1 MCFYDSNLNLI
12 AHQYFSRHASLGS
25 YVYVFGLDIKFDEC
39 YHPNINYLKAQTEP
53 LLTRQV
59 NASDN
64 GDHFNSYNY
73 ESCFTIMSIILGL
86 DIGDARTGVAISDE
100 LGIAAHPLCTI
111 QRRSRKAVL
120 AEIQKLVAAHNVEQI
135 VVGLPLQ
142 LDGETGIQAKKVKQF
157 AEKLEQ
163 QVNLPIAFWDESFTT
178 FEAAQI
184 LRGTKKRRKKRKQ
197 VIDQV
202 AAVLI
207 LEGYL
212 EELRSSRG
220 KGQVHNCE

>member
-1 MCFYDSNLNLI
+1 
-12 AHQYFSRHASLGS
+12 
-25 YVYVFGLDIKFDEC
+25 
-39 YHPNINYLKAQTEP
+39 
-53 LLTRQV
+53 
-59 NASDN
+59 
-64 GDHFNSYNY
+64 
-73 ESCFTIMSIILGL
+73 MSIILGL

-111 QRRSRKAVL
+111 HRKSRKALL
-120 AEIQKLVAAHNVEQI
+120 AELQELVTAHKVERI

-142 LDGETGIQAKKVKQF
+142 LDGETGTQAQKVKRF
-157 AEKLEQ
+157 AEKLER
-163 QVNLPIAFWDESFTT
+163 QVNLPIIFWDESFTT

-212 EELRSSRG
+212 EELRNSRR
-220 KGQVHNCE
+220 KGQVDECE

>member
-1 MCFYDSNLNLI
+1 
-12 AHQYFSRHASLGS
+12 
-25 YVYVFGLDIKFDEC
+25 
-39 YHPNINYLKAQTEP
+39 
-53 LLTRQV
+53 
-59 NASDN
+59 
-64 GDHFNSYNY
+64 
-73 ESCFTIMSIILGL
+73 MSIILGL

-111 QRRSRKAVL
+111 QRKSRKAVL
-120 AEIQKLVAAHNVEQI
+120 AELQKLVTAHKVEQI

-142 LDGETGIQAKKVKQF
+142 LDGQAGTQAKKVKQF
-157 AEKLEQ
+157 AAKLEQ
-163 QVNLPIAFWDESFTT
+163 QVNLPIVFWDESFTT

-184 LRGTKKRRKKRKQ
+184 LRETKKRRKKRKQ

-212 EELRSSRG
+212 EELRNSRG
-220 KGQVHNCE
+220 KGQVNECE

>member
-1 MCFYDSNLNLI
+1 
-12 AHQYFSRHASLGS
+12 
-25 YVYVFGLDIKFDEC
+25 
-39 YHPNINYLKAQTEP
+39 
-53 LLTRQV
+53 
-59 NASDN
+59 
-64 GDHFNSYNY
+64 
-73 ESCFTIMSIILGL
+73 MSIILGL

-111 QRRSRKAVL
+111 RRKSRKALL
-120 AEIQKLVAAHNVEQI
+120 AELQQLVTAHNVEQI

-142 LDGETGIQAKKVKQF
+142 LDGETGTQAKKVKQF

-184 LRGTKKRRKKRKQ
+184 LHATKRRRKKRKQ

-212 EELRSSRG
+212 EELRNSKR
-220 KGQVHNCE
+220 KGQVNECE

>member
-1 MCFYDSNLNLI
+1 
-12 AHQYFSRHASLGS
+12 
-25 YVYVFGLDIKFDEC
+25 
-39 YHPNINYLKAQTEP
+39 
-53 LLTRQV
+53 
-59 NASDN
+59 
-64 GDHFNSYNY
+64 
-73 ESCFTIMSIILGL
+73 MSIILGL

-111 QRRSRKAVL
+111 HRKSRKAVL
-120 AEIQKLVAAHNVEQI
+120 AVLQELVDVHNVERI

-142 LDGETGIQAKKVKQF
+142 LDGETGTQAKKVKNF
-157 AEKLEQ
+157 AERLAK
-163 QVNLPIAFWDESFTT
+163 QVNLPIVFWDESFTT
-178 FEAAQI
+178 VEAAQI

-212 EELRSSRG
+212 EELRNSRG
-220 KGQVHNCE
+220 KGQVDECE

>member
-1 MCFYDSNLNLI
+1 M
-12 AHQYFSRHASLGS
+12 
-25 YVYVFGLDIKFDEC
+25 
-39 YHPNINYLKAQTEP
+39 P
-53 LLTRQV
+53 
-59 NASDN
+59 
-64 GDHFNSYNY
+64 
-73 ESCFTIMSIILGL
+73 IILGL

-111 QRRSRKAVL
+111 QRRSRKALL
-120 AEIQKLVAAHNVEQI
+120 AELQELATVHKVEKI

-142 LDGETGIQAKKVKQF
+142 LNGKTGTQAQRIKKF

-163 QVNLPIAFWDESFTT
+163 QVNLPIVFWDESFTSV
-178 FEAAQI
+178 EATQI
-184 LRGTKKRRKKRKQ
+184 LRDTKKRRKKRKQ

-212 EELRSSRG
+212 DELRTLHKRDQTDG
-220 KGQVHNCE
+220 RK

>member
-1 MCFYDSNLNLI
+1 
-12 AHQYFSRHASLGS
+12 
-25 YVYVFGLDIKFDEC
+25 
-39 YHPNINYLKAQTEP
+39 
-53 LLTRQV
+53 
-59 NASDN
+59 
-64 GDHFNSYNY
+64 
-73 ESCFTIMSIILGL
+73 MSIILGL

-111 QRRSRKAVL
+111 QRKSRKVLL
-120 AEIQKLVAAHNVEQI
+120 AELQELVTAHKVERI

-142 LDGETGIQAKKVKQF
+142 LDGETGTQAQKVKRF
-157 AEKLEQ
+157 AEKLER
-163 QVNLPIAFWDESFTT
+163 QVNLPIIFWDESFTT

-212 EELRSSRG
+212 EELRNSRR
-220 KGQVHNCE
+220 KGQVDECE

>member
-1 MCFYDSNLNLI
+1 
-12 AHQYFSRHASLGS
+12 
-25 YVYVFGLDIKFDEC
+25 
-39 YHPNINYLKAQTEP
+39 
-53 LLTRQV
+53 
-59 NASDN
+59 
-64 GDHFNSYNY
+64 
-73 ESCFTIMSIILGL
+73 MSIILGL

-111 QRRSRKAVL
+111 HRKSRKAVL
-120 AEIQKLVAAHNVEQI
+120 AELQELVTAHKVERI

-142 LDGETGIQAKKVKQF
+142 LDGETGTQARKVKRF
-157 AEKLEQ
+157 AERLEQ
-163 QVNLPIAFWDESFTT
+163 QVNLPIVFWDESFTT
-178 FEAAQI
+178 SEAARI

-212 EELRSSRG
+212 EELRNSRG
-220 KGQVHNCE
+220 KGQVDECEGCH

>member
-1 MCFYDSNLNLI
+1 M
-12 AHQYFSRHASLGS
+12 A
-25 YVYVFGLDIKFDEC
+25 
-39 YHPNINYLKAQTEP
+39 
-53 LLTRQV
+53 
-59 NASDN
+59 
-64 GDHFNSYNY
+64 
-73 ESCFTIMSIILGL
+73 IILGL

-111 QRRSRKAVL
+111 RRKSRKALL
-120 AEIQKLVAAHNVEQI
+120 AELQQLVTAHNVEQI

-142 LDGETGIQAKKVKQF
+142 LDGETGTQAKKVKQF

-184 LRGTKKRRKKRKQ
+184 LRGTKRRRKKRKQ

-212 EELRSSRG
+212 EELRNSKRN
-220 KGQVHNCE
+220 GQVNECE

>member
-1 MCFYDSNLNLI
+1 
-12 AHQYFSRHASLGS
+12 
-25 YVYVFGLDIKFDEC
+25 
-39 YHPNINYLKAQTEP
+39 
-53 LLTRQV
+53 
-59 NASDN
+59 
-64 GDHFNSYNY
+64 
-73 ESCFTIMSIILGL
+73 MSIILGL

-120 AEIQKLVAAHNVEQI
+120 AELQELVTAHKVERI

-142 LDGETGIQAKKVKQF
+142 LDGETGTQARKIKQF
-157 AEKLEQ
+157 ADKLEQ
-163 QVNLPIAFWDESFTT
+163 QVNLPIIFWDESFTT
-178 FEAAQI
+178 VEAAQI

-212 EELRSSRG
+212 DELRNSRT
-220 KGQVHNCE
+220 KGQVDECE

>member
-1 MCFYDSNLNLI
+1 
-12 AHQYFSRHASLGS
+12 
-25 YVYVFGLDIKFDEC
+25 
-39 YHPNINYLKAQTEP
+39 
-53 LLTRQV
+53 
-59 NASDN
+59 
-64 GDHFNSYNY
+64 
-73 ESCFTIMSIILGL
+73 MSIILGL

-120 AEIQKLVAAHNVEQI
+120 TEVQALVTAHKVERI

-142 LDGETGIQAKKVKQF
+142 LDGETGTQARKIKQF
-157 AEKLEQ
+157 ADKLEQ
-163 QVNLPIAFWDESFTT
+163 QVNLPIIFWDESFTT

-212 EELRSSRG
+212 DELRNSRR
-220 KGQVHNCE
+220 KGQVDECE

>member
-1 MCFYDSNLNLI
+1 
-12 AHQYFSRHASLGS
+12 
-25 YVYVFGLDIKFDEC
+25 
-39 YHPNINYLKAQTEP
+39 
-53 LLTRQV
+53 
-59 NASDN
+59 
-64 GDHFNSYNY
+64 
-73 ESCFTIMSIILGL
+73 MSIILGL

-111 QRRSRKAVL
+111 QRKSRKAVL
-120 AEIQKLVAAHNVEQI
+120 AELQELVTVHNVEQV

-142 LDGETGIQAKKVKQF
+142 LDGKTGTQAKKIKKI
-157 AEKLEQ
+157 AERLAQ
-163 QVNLPIAFWDESFTT
+163 QVNLPVVFWDESFTT
-178 FEAAQI
+178 VEAAQI

-212 EELRSSRG
+212 EELRNSRG
-220 KGQVHNCE
+220 KGQVDECE

>member
-1 MCFYDSNLNLI
+1 
-12 AHQYFSRHASLGS
+12 
-25 YVYVFGLDIKFDEC
+25 
-39 YHPNINYLKAQTEP
+39 
-53 LLTRQV
+53 
-59 NASDN
+59 
-64 GDHFNSYNY
+64 
-73 ESCFTIMSIILGL
+73 MSIILGL

-111 QRRSRKAVL
+111 HRKSRKAVL
-120 AEIQKLVAAHNVEQI
+120 AELQELVTAHKVERI

-142 LDGETGIQAKKVKQF
+142 LDGETGTQARKVKRF
-157 AEKLEQ
+157 AERLEQ
-163 QVNLPIAFWDESFTT
+163 QVNLPIVFWDESFTT

-212 EELRSSRG
+212 EELRNSRG
-220 KGQVHNCE
+220 KDQVDECE